1 MAGPAAGITRG
12 GRGLP
17 ALAVA
22 LALSA
27 CAAPPAAP
35 VIACP
40 DGLRQ
45 GVVAELFFGRN
56 RDGAQVVGEAA
67 WDAFLATEVTP
78 RFPDGLTVLD
88 AIGQWRGADG
98 HAGREASKLLI
109 LALPGASPAEAASRL
124 EPLAEAYRRRF
135 QQESVLRL
143 LRPACIGF

>member
-12 GRGLP
+12 AHGLP

-98 HAGREASKLLI
+98 RAEREASKLLI